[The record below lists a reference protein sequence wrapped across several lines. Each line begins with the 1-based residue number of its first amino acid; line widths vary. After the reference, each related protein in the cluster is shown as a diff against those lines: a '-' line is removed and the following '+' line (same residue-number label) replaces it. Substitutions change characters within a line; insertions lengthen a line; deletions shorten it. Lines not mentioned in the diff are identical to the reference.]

1 MTNTRFAANIAG
13 IVTTT
18 FTGLMLTI
26 TSGSFVV
33 PMLTAGGFC
42 ILGAV
47 VYLFVIDEIAPLP
60 AREAKRVA

>member
-1 MTNTRFAANIAG
+1 
-13 IVTTT
+13 
-18 FTGLMLTI
+18 LTI

-60 AREAKRVA
+60 AREAKRAA